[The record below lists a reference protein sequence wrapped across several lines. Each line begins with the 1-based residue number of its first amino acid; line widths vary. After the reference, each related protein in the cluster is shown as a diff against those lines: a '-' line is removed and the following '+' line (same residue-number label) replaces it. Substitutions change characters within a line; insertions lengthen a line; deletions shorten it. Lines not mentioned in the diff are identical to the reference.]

1 MKKKSLIIALSLTG
15 VLALSGT
22 ALAYASGTSFNS
34 SQTIGSQI
42 AKPVTAQLV
51 SNQPITPPAAS
62 KNTVNDST
70 SLKPNNSTDNV
81 SNSGYSMGSY
91 ANGNGG
97 YGMMG
102 DYGNGNGTGYGMMG
116 GYGNGNGNGTGYGMM
131 GTYGNGNGTGYGMM
145 GGAFNGQNYSS
156 TVKDQS
162 SAASDMKASL
172 VNATVDKSTNTI
184 TYTGKNV
191 KIVMLGGP
199 ANADQKFVIAD
210 LINPTIRI
218 PQGAKV
224 TMEIINEDEGMPH
237 GFEITN
243 ATPPYAYMSMM
254 QGAIYPGSFIPPI
267 PEAASNQYPSAQ
279 VSFTASQSGRFYY
292 ICQYP
297 GHAEKGMY
305 GKIIIG

>member
-62 KNTVNDST
+62 KNTVNDLT

-91 ANGNGG
+91 ANGNG
-97 YGMMG
+97 
-102 DYGNGNGTGYGMMG
+102 
-116 GYGNGNGNGTGYGMM
+116 GYGMM

-254 QGAIYPGSFIPPI
+254 QGAIHPGSFIPPI

-279 VSFTASQSGRFYY
+279 VSFTASQSGSFYY